1 MKKNDFR
8 VNLFKAIENGDAN
21 DVRYCILEGI
31 KSFDES
37 GKTIYPSKGKNILNI
52 KDQTGK
58 TPLMLASELGNVEA
72 VMFLLQ
78 YGASVNEC
86 DNKGRTALVFAS
98 KYGHVDVALE
108 LIENKAG
115 LDVCTKN
122 KRSAL
127 HYASR
132 YGHGKVA
139 KLLVEHGADVYLRD
153 DRGMPAIM
161 VASSNEVR
169 EAIIEGKK
177 ICMQNRIKSR
187 SKNKALL
194 KEKRE
199 RG

>member
-8 VNLFKAIENGDAN
+8 VNLFSAIENGDAN
-21 DVRYCILEGI
+21 DVRYCILEGFNCFA
-31 KSFDES
+31 KSE
-37 GKTIYPSKGKNILNI
+37 TIYPSKEKNILDI
-52 KDQTGK
+52 KDQSGK
-58 TPLMLASELGNVEA
+58 TPLMLASELGKIEA
-72 VMFLLQ
+72 VMLLLQ
-78 YGASVNEC
+78 YGASVNEG

-108 LIENKAG
+108 LIENKAN

-153 DRGMPAIM
+153 DRGNSAIM
-161 VASSNEVR
+161 VATSNGVR

-177 ICMQNRIKSR
+177 ICMQNRIKRRSR
-187 SKNKALL
+187 NNTLL
-194 KEKRE
+194 NGKRE